1 MSIRDAVKVNL
12 PDVVV
17 VVSGFLLARWWGLAF
32 GLGCVLV
39 ARFGTRA
46 LTVNAFCVLVAM
58 VLAVLFEG
66 QLKLAFDFSSSRPI
80 ANELGL
86 LLLVAVLTL
95 VIPRPNQGK

>member
-1 MSIRDAVKVNL
+1 VSVRDAVKVNL
-12 PDVVV
+12 PDAVV
-17 VVSGFLLARWWGLAF
+17 VVSGFLFAKWWGLAF

-46 LTVNAFCVLVAM
+46 LMLNALCVLVVM
-58 VLAVLFEG
+58 VLAVLLEG
-66 QLKLAFDFSSSRPI
+66 QLKLSFDFSSSRPI

-86 LLLVAVLTL
+86 LLLIAVLAL

>member
-1 MSIRDAVKVNL
+1 MSVRDAVKVNL

-17 VVSGFLLARWWGLAF
+17 VVSGFLFAKCWGLAF

-39 ARFGTRA
+39 ARFGRRA
-46 LTVNAFCVLVAM
+46 LTLNALCVLVAM

-66 QLKLAFDFSSSRPI
+66 TLKLDFDFSLSRPI

-86 LLLVAVLTL
+86 LLLVAVLAL
-95 VIPRPNQGK
+95 VIPRPDQGK

>member
-1 MSIRDAVKVNL
+1 MNVREAAKVRL
-12 PDVVV
+12 PDLVV
-17 VVSGFLLARWWGLAF
+17 VVSGFLLAKWWGLAF

-46 LTVNAFCVLVAM
+46 LTLNALSVLVAM
-58 VLAVLFEG
+58 VLVVLFEG
-66 QLKLAFDFSSSRPI
+66 QLKLSFEFSSSRPI

-86 LLLVAVLTL
+86 LLLVAVLAL